1 MRRGFTVHNELT
13 LANLGWQPFFQQQLS
28 LQEWEEFVP
37 ARIVEQHRSE
47 MEIATSSGHAI
58 LAVLPSM
65 PALTVGDWIL
75 LDEHGTLLR
84 ALERKSCFRRKA
96 AGTGIKEQ
104 LLAAN
109 VDTAFIVCSLNE
121 DFNLNRIERYLSV
134 VNNAEAE
141 PVIVLSKADLCSDP
155 DAFRAEVQRLDSM
168 LCVEVVNNLVHGGTA
183 VLRPWCRPGKTVVLL
198 GSSGAGKSTLANRL
212 LGRDLQAT
220 GAIREDDAKGRHTTT
235 RRSLVETPAGAMILD
250 TPGMRE
256 LQLADCEQGVATTF
270 ADIEE
275 LARQCRFGDCAHNS
289 EPGCAVRGA
298 IESGELE
305 ERRYLNYCKLS
316 REQALNS
323 ASLAERRAADKKRG
337 RFYKTIQRESR
348 GDKRA

>member
-1 MRRGFTVHNELT
+1 MRNELI

-28 LQEWEEFVP
+28 LQEWEELVP

-47 MEIATSSGHAI
+47 IEVATASGHVI
-58 LAVLPSM
+58 LPVLQSM

-75 LDEHGTLLR
+75 LDGEGSFLR

-96 AGTGIKEQ
+96 AGTGAKEQ

-109 VDTAFIVCSLNE
+109 VDTAFIVCSLND

-141 PVIVLSKADLCSDP
+141 AVIVLSKADLCSDP
-155 DAFRAEVQRLDSM
+155 EAFRAEVQRLDSM
-168 LCVEVVNNLVHGGTA
+168 LCVEVVSNLVDGA
-183 VLRPWCRPGKTVVLL
+183 ADVLRPWCQPGKTVVLL

-212 LGRDLQAT
+212 LGRDLQST

-235 RRSLVETPAGAMILD
+235 RRSLVEMPAGAMILD

-256 LQLADCEQGVATTF
+256 LQLADCEQGVAATF

-275 LARQCRFGDCAHNS
+275 LARECRFGDCVHDT
-289 EPGCAVRGA
+289 EPGCAVRSA
-298 IESGELE
+298 IESGQLE

-316 REQALNS
+316 REQVLNS

-337 RFYKTIQRESR
+337 RYYKTVQRESR
-348 GDKRA
+348 GSRRE